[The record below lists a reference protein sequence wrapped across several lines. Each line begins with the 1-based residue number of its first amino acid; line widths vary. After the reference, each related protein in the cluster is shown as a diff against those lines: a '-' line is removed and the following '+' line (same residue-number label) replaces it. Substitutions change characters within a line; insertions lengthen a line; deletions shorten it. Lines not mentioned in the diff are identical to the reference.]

1 MSTRAVIL
9 KNISANLLLQL
20 ITALGGFILP
30 PLIIVTYGSATNGM
44 LASIKQFIAYL
55 TLLEAGIGAAAIV
68 ALYQALTT
76 RDNQLRNRIL
86 AATHHFYRI
95 CGSLFVIALLALA
108 ILLAWLTHNE
118 ISASLTFYMVLVMGA
133 VNILDFF
140 LFGSYRALLTADQ
153 KTYIISTIQAGSILA
168 NIAVCYWLISA
179 GYNILTVQIASTLIQ
194 ASKFLLYR
202 QYVKHHYDN
211 LNQHYDNLNQHYNKH
226 NTYKLQQTWDA
237 LTHQLTGL
245 LIFSS
250 PLVLITLFL
259 SLKDASVYA
268 VYALIFGAIK
278 MALQSLSQGMQAIF
292 GHSLAT
298 NPERARHNFCRYN
311 RLFMCFL
318 GWVYTCTGLLLTPF
332 IQLYTHNMTDANYH
346 QPALAILFL
355 LVGII
360 ENSRIP
366 SMTIIMAAGR
376 YKATKPQALLEAGL
390 NIACSLCFIQLWGSA
405 GILLAAL
412 VSFLYRSSEMVHY
425 TCKHIL
431 SLSCIRPY
439 LLWLVVF
446 ATIAIT
452 ISIGWQ
458 PVSNISVHN
467 YLDWIKLSCITG
479 LSTAI
484 PFALLLFL
492 IYRRPAQ

>member
-30 PLIIVTYGSATNGM
+30 PLIVVTYGSTTNGM

-153 KTYIISTIQAGSILA
+153 KTYIISTIQAGSSLA

-211 LNQHYDNLNQHYNKH
+211 LNQHYNKY

-298 NPERARHNFCRYN
+298 NPERARQNFCRYN
-311 RLFMCFL
+311 RFFMCFL

-412 VSFLYRSSEMVHY
+412 LSFLYRSSEMVHY
-425 TCKHIL
+425 TCKYIL

-458 PVSNISVHN
+458 PVSSISVHN
-467 YLDWIKLSCITG
+467 YLDWIRLSCITG
-479 LSTAI
+479 LSTTI

>member
-30 PLIIVTYGSATNGM
+30 PLIVVTYGSATNGM

-55 TLLEAGIGAAAIV
+55 TLLEAGIGAAAVV
-68 ALYQALTT
+68 ALYQALTAQ
-76 RDNQLRNRIL
+76 DNQLRNRIL
-86 AATHHFYRI
+86 AAAHHFYRI
-95 CGSLFVIALLALA
+95 SGGLFAVALLILA
-108 ILLAWLTHNE
+108 ILFAWLTHTE
-118 ISASLTFYMVLVMGA
+118 ISASLTFYMVLIMGA

-140 LFGSYRALLTADQ
+140 FFGSYRALLTADQ
-153 KTYIISTIQAGSILA
+153 KTYIISAIQAGSIFV
-168 NIAVCYWLISA
+168 NIVVCYWLICN
-179 GYNILTVQIASTLIQ
+179 GYSILTVQFISTLIQ

-202 QYVKHHYDN
+202 HYVKHHYHN
-211 LNQHYDNLNQHYNKH
+211 LNQHYDKH
-226 NTYKLQQTWDA
+226 NAYKLQQTWDA

-250 PLVLITLFL
+250 PLVLITFFL
-259 SLKDASVYA
+259 SLKDASIYA

-292 GHSLAT
+292 GHSLT
-298 NPERARHNFCRYN
+298 TDIQRTRQNFCRYN

-332 IQLYTHNMTDANYH
+332 IQLYTRNMTDANYH
-346 QPALAILFL
+346 QPVLAALFL

-366 SMTIIMAAGR
+366 SMTMIMAAGR
-376 YKATKPQALLEAGL
+376 YKDTKPQALIEAAL
-390 NIACSLCFIQLWGSA
+390 NITCSVCFIQIWGSA

-412 VSFLYRSSEMVHY
+412 ISFLYRSSEMVHY
-425 TCKHIL
+425 TSKHIL
-431 SLSCIRPY
+431 SLPCTRAY
-439 LLWLVVF
+439 LLWLTVF
-446 ATIAIT
+446 ATIAIIHT
-452 ISIGWQ
+452 IGWH
-458 PVSNISVHN
+458 PVNSISVHTFI
-467 YLDWIKLSCITG
+467 DWIKLGFITG

-484 PFALLLFL
+484 PFGILLIL

>member
-30 PLIIVTYGSATNGM
+30 PLIVVTYGSATNGI

-95 CGSLFVIALLALA
+95 CGGLFVIALLALA

-211 LNQHYDNLNQHYNKH
+211 LNQHYNKH
-226 NTYKLQQTWDA
+226 NAYKLQQTWDA

-259 SLKDASVYA
+259 SLKDASIYA

-346 QPALAILFL
+346 QPALSILFL

-412 VSFLYRSSEMVHY
+412 ASFLYRSSEMVHY

-458 PVSNISVHN
+458 PVSSISVHN

-479 LSTAI
+479 LSTSI

>member
-30 PLIIVTYGSATNGM
+30 PLIVVTYGSATNGM

-68 ALYQALTT
+68 ALYQALTAH
-76 RDNQLRNRIL
+76 DNQLRNRIL

-95 CGSLFVIALLALA
+95 SGSLFAIALLVLA
-108 ILLAWLTHNE
+108 ILFAWLTHNE
-118 ISASLTFYMVLVMGA
+118 ISASLTFYIVLVMGA

-140 LFGSYRALLTADQ
+140 FFGSYRALLTADQ

-168 NIAVCYWLISA
+168 NITACYWLISA

-202 QYVKHHYDN
+202 HYIKHHYR
-211 LNQHYDNLNQHYNKH
+211 NLNQHYNKH
-226 NTYKLQQTWDA
+226 NAYQLQQTWDA

-259 SLKDASVYA
+259 SLKDASIYA

-292 GHSLAT
+292 GHSLTT
-298 NPERARHNFCRYN
+298 NPERTRHNFCRYN

-318 GWVYTCTGLLLTPF
+318 GWVYTCTGLLLAPF
-332 IQLYTHNMTDANYH
+332 MQLYTHNMTDANYH
-346 QPALAILFL
+346 QPVLTILFL

-431 SLSCIRPY
+431 SLSSTRPY
-439 LLWLVVF
+439 QLWLVVF
-446 ATIAIT
+446 ATIAIS

-458 PVSNISVHN
+458 PVSSISVHN

-479 LSTAI
+479 LSAAI
-484 PFALLLFL
+484 PFGFLLFL